1 VAAAQ
6 IGFLP
11 NTVLVTAYGSA
22 ARVCNLNTVW
32 GTAAGLTIVR
42 DVVCYKPTGQRVPTE
57 SLISYTAK
65 A

>member
-1 VAAAQ
+1 M
-6 IGFLP
+6 I
-11 NTVLVTAYGSA
+11 VTAYGSA

-42 DVVCYKPTGQRVPTE
+42 DVVCYKPTGQKVPTE